1 MKLPLCIKRKKKNP
15 SLPIPVDFSSYKS
28 TLHHLEGKS
37 YFKFGKH
44 CIKEQY
50 DPTSYKKQYILIML
64 ITMLKRQQTF
74 ELPWRNI
81 CNVFYLLRKNAALAQ
96 QTMFF
101 ILFEDMRK

>member
-1 MKLPLCIKRKKKNP
+1 
-15 SLPIPVDFSSYKS
+15 
-28 TLHHLEGKS
+28 
-37 YFKFGKH
+37 
-44 CIKEQY
+44 
-50 DPTSYKKQYILIML
+50 ML
-64 ITMLKRQQTF
+64 IPMLKGQQTF